1 MAAGRRCTRRRG
13 GDGARVGLWRGFPA
27 GETKPAQ
34 PDRPR
39 LRRGGAGHPLRGD
52 GGEKVYIP
60 LGPAGHRRQ
69 QREAVEAAIRDGV
82 PIRDIIRRFGI
93 SRAGVYRARARLFR
107 SPGKD
112 YKPIT
117 SPPLRS
123 S

>member
-1 MAAGRRCTRRRG
+1 MALALAFG
-13 GDGARVGLWRGFPA
+13 VVSLPA
-27 GETKPAQ
+27 KPSPLSPIALVCGEAVLATLCEAM
-34 PDRPR
+34 
-39 LRRGGAGHPLRGD
+39 